1 VDGKASEKV
10 AAAVV
15 VVHAITTLNV
25 EALRSAITVEDP
37 IYNDIAELI
46 HSL

>member
-1 VDGKASEKV
+1 MDGKTSELV

-25 EALRSAITVEDP
+25 EALKSAITVEDR
-37 IYNDIAELI
+37 IFNDIAKLI